1 LIPDHEDLKE
11 ALMHY
16 VYYRIYLAKTFMHE
30 QNSNNERDYH
40 LSRFQLLGI
49 KAISDLNSPSLG
61 VMENIKNYY
70 NRIIPRENQA
80 DSFYSQLNAPELQLF
95 I

>member
-1 LIPDHEDLKE
+1 
-11 ALMHY
+11 
-16 VYYRIYLAKTFMHE
+16 MHE
-30 QNSNNERDYH
+30 QSSSNERDYH
-40 LSRFQLLGI
+40 LSRFQMLGN
-49 KAISDLNSPSLG
+49 KAVSDLNSPSLG

-80 DSFYSQLNAPELQLF
+80 DSFYSQLNTPELQLF